1 MRDDDEEALWETPAA
16 GVRRLRNRGGGDGS
30 SVGGANDAGEWEQ
43 APGAQAGGAHVW
55 VVRPGRGHAIGRRDH
70 DHHHDQQHD
79 HDENTHHTYDD
90 EYADVYDDEDE
101 ADEDHPPARPAA
113 RATFD
118 TAITSLTARPRPHR
132 RRVPLKFLAAL
143 GALLAALLAAVLV
156 IPRPPAWPPPDW
168 IFAACD
174 VGQGDGLVLADGPHT
189 GVVVDTGP
197 DPGKEDR
204 CLTDLGVTH
213 VKLLV
218 LTHFHADH
226 IDGVPGVLKHR
237 AVDEI
242 ETTVLDDPPEGARKV
257 AAWAE
262 ASGVRVSR
270 AALGERR
277 AYGPVA
283 WDVLWPDPLLLDT
296 ADAAENANAPPT
308 TAKRSRSKRSR
319 SSRRSGS
326 KSEEGSAPNNASIVL
341 RVRVATADG
350 P

>member
-1 MRDDDEEALWETPAA
+1 
-16 GVRRLRNRGGGDGS
+16 
-30 SVGGANDAGEWEQ
+30 
-43 APGAQAGGAHVW
+43 
-55 VVRPGRGHAIGRRDH
+55 
-70 DHHHDQQHD
+70 
-79 HDENTHHTYDD
+79 
-90 EYADVYDDEDE
+90 
-101 ADEDHPPARPAA
+101 
-113 RATFD
+113 
-118 TAITSLTARPRPHR
+118 
-132 RRVPLKFLAAL
+132 
-143 GALLAALLAAVLV
+143 
-156 IPRPPAWPPPDW
+156 
-168 IFAACD
+168 

-189 GVVVDTGP
+189 GIVVDTGP

-237 AVDEI
+237 TVDEI
-242 ETTVLDDPPEGARKV
+242 ETTVLDDPPEGSRKV

-296 ADAAENANAPPT
+296 ATAGNNANAPPP

-350 P
+350 PVTLLLTGDIEPPAQEALLARYPDLTADVLKIPHHGSAHQDPDLVARVRPRAAVISVGRGNTYGHPAPRTLALAASGGARVLRTDNEGNVPVVGPASRLRVVLRR